1 MLVVIH
7 DISYLQRQTT
17 KNYHLLRIIKD
28 KKKVKL
34 YFSEYQSNIEF
45 FIRFFL
51 TTGRYNISNYLF
63 FFLSVSSTSSVIK
76 KLRGMNISRENS
88 GIVFLL
94 RETSML
100 LENYWT
106 QNSRF
111 IQKMQAWPC
120 FKTKKYPRSL
130 LIIDFDWH
138 EHAYGN

>member
-63 FFLSVSSTSSVIK
+63 FSLSVSSTSSVIK

-88 GIVFLL
+88 GIVFCLDKPACCWKIIGHKIQDL
-94 RETSML
+94 SRKCRL
-100 LENYWT
+100 GHVLKQKNILEA
-106 QNSRF
+106 F
-111 IQKMQAWPC
+111 
-120 FKTKKYPRSL
+120 
-130 LIIDFDWH
+130 
-138 EHAYGN
+138 

>member
-63 FFLSVSSTSSVIK
+63 FSLSVSSTSSVIK

-94 RETSML
+94 GQSVKPACCWNIIGHKIQDL
-100 LENYWT
+100 
-106 QNSRF
+106 SRKCRLGHVLK
-111 IQKMQAWPC
+111 Q
-120 FKTKKYPRSL
+120 KKYPRSL
-130 LIIDFDWH
+130 FD
-138 EHAYGN
+138 YRL

>member
-111 IQKMQAWPC
+111 IQKMQARPR
-120 FKTKKYPRSL
+120 FKTEKIS
-130 LIIDFDWH
+130 
-138 EHAYGN
+138 